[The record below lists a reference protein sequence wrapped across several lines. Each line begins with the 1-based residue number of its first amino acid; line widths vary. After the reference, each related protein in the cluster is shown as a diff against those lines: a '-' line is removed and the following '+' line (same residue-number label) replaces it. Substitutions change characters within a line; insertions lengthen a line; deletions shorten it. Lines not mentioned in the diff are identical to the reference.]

1 MVLGATVK
9 FGASSLVIKASCE
22 HWRIKNGYI
31 MNQFFC
37 MIFVVFCIFSYCP
50 ANSQEIAHVTKSDGQ
65 VIDTYMFKPKT
76 EPPYPTILA
85 LHGCGGIK
93 NNQGDFY
100 LSYQDW
106 INRFTNLGYMVVYPD
121 SFGSRGLGSVCDIR
135 DRPITTRDRSR
146 DVTAV
151 ANWLE
156 SQTYFDK
163 NRVYLIGW
171 SNGGETALQAVWRE
185 KPEHFDYKKVAIFYP
200 GCRGF
205 EKAGWFSRVPLTI
218 FHGQSDDWTPIEPC
232 LELSQK
238 HKFDLIAYP
247 NAYHSFDHP
256 NLKIRERTAAY
267 TTRSD
272 GMVTMGTNLEARTD
286 AIKRVL
292 ELFRD

>member
-1 MVLGATVK
+1 MLAFFRLFLGFCVVVL
-9 FGASSLVIKASCE
+9 C
-22 HWRIKNGYI
+22 
-31 MNQFFC
+31 
-37 MIFVVFCIFSYCP
+37 FS
-50 ANSQEIAHVTKSDGQ
+50 AKSQELAHVIKSDGQ
-65 VIDTYMFKPKT
+65 VIDTYIFKPKT
-76 EPPYPTILA
+76 APPYPTVLA

-93 NNQGDFY
+93 NNKGDFY

-106 INRFTNLGYMVVYPD
+106 INRFTDLGYMVVYPD

-146 DVTAV
+146 DITAV

-156 SQTYFDK
+156 QQSYFDK
-163 NRVYLIGW
+163 NRIYLIGW
-171 SNGGETALQAVWRE
+171 SNGGETALHAVWRE
-185 KPEHFDYKKVAIFYP
+185 KPDNYDYKKAAIFYP
-200 GCRGF
+200 SCRGF
-205 EKAGWFSRVPLTI
+205 EKAGWYSRVPLTI
-218 FHGQSDDWTPIEPC
+218 LHGQSDDWTPIEPC

>member
-1 MVLGATVK
+1 VIALVFLISMLSSRNP
-9 FGASSLVIKASCE
+9 SSLVVPVTGLSMSK
-22 HWRIKNGYI
+22 
-31 MNQFFC
+31 QFRL
-37 MIFVVFCIFSYCP
+37 IFVVFYFLSLGCV
-50 ANSQEIAHVTKSDGQ
+50 AAQDIAHVTKSDGQ
-65 VIDTYMFKPKT
+65 VIDAYIFKPKIA
-76 EPPYPTILA
+76 PPYPTVLA

-205 EKAGWFSRVPLTI
+205 EKASWYSRVPLTI

-238 HKFDLIAYP
+238 HQFDLIAYP

-272 GMVTMGTNLEARTD
+272 GMVTMGTNLEARMD
-286 AIKRVL
+286 AIRRVVD
-292 ELFRD
+292 LFRD